1 MNQNNEKTKSGFIA
15 IVGRPNVG
23 KSTLINNLI
32 GEKIAIISDKPQTTR
47 HRILGVL
54 TKDDNQIVFID
65 TPGMHK
71 GTDLI
76 NRQID
81 NLAVETLKDV
91 DAAIFIVDNEK
102 GRAEEHIIEY
112 FKQTKIPVYLV
123 INKIDLLNKRHEIDK
138 IILSYLE
145 TYNYEGYYPISALND
160 INVNRL
166 LDDITKNLEE
176 GPFYYPVEYVSD
188 QSDKT
193 LMAEFI
199 REKILEQTE
208 EEVPHASAVIIER
221 MNYNEK
227 QKTLDVGAIIIVER
241 PTQKMIL
248 LGKNGTKMKEIGRLA
263 RLEINN
269 KFNLK
274 THLEIWIKVK
284 KNWRNNP
291 NELLKLG
298 IGNE

>member
-284 KNWRNNP
+284 NNWRNNP